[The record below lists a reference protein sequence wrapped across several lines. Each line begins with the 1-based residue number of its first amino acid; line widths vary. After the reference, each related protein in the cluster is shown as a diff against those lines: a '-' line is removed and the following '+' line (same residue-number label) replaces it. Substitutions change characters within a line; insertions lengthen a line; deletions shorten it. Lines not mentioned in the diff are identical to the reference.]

1 MSFNYRQIIVI
12 IVLAIMMPA
21 SLFAQ
26 TSLCKD
32 TAEHRRLSEAM
43 WGATS
48 GDEPRKV
55 YQAAQAF
62 QKHADDEGDLEA
74 HYNAWMCGISYNLDR
89 MNIRDAYH
97 IAISLKNDLKNI
109 TGGKDEQYLGPCMMA
124 QVYNVCG
131 NVPGAIEEF
140 KESISLIKGT
150 RYEES
155 TVHSLY
161 MGLAHLTL
169 NSNPDQSLYWIEECV
184 KGLNRFKDSPIYKK
198 GMAAACAMKSLAYFK
213 KGDYANYRYWY
224 DMATANGGDKPDGY
238 SGIFMVYTDIYK
250 KAVDGDIDGALA
262 ATDSVKSLKERY
274 IIKSDLYMYAGETE
288 KAYETQ
294 RELMLKSDSIAGT
307 MLADNIGQMEQEIQM
322 MRHQQ
327 EVARVTTII
336 LTICVI
342 LAIII
347 IALLFRNL
355 FIRYRY
361 SQKLKKTNVELEA
374 ANKQVT
380 EADDLKTEFIHN
392 LSHEIRTPLN
402 IINGFAQV
410 LTDEDNSFE
419 PDERQLIAATIEEN
433 TRQITSLVNNM
444 VALSNNST
452 KDLMQDISE
461 VDALSVCYN
470 LIQTLKSD
478 NNHVDIRLADKTA
491 DGDTMLETNASA
503 LEQMLN
509 CLLENAVKFT
519 EKGHILLEIRREVP
533 MMQFTVEDTGCGI
546 SEEDA
551 KHIFERFMKVDEF
564 KEGLGLGLAYCHET
578 AQRLG
583 GTLTLDPAYKQGAR
597 FILKLPIKQ
606 LKS

>member
-1 MSFNYRQIIVI
+1 MSFNYRQIIVV
-12 IVLAIMMPA
+12 IVLAIIMPT

-43 WGATS
+43 WSATS
-48 GDEPRKV
+48 GNEPSKV
-55 YQAAQAF
+55 YQAAQTF
-62 QKHADDEGDLEA
+62 QKHADEEGDLEA
-74 HYNAWMCGISYNLDR
+74 HYNAWMCGIAYNLDR

-97 IAISLKNDLKNI
+97 IAVALKNDLKNI

-131 NVPGAIEEF
+131 NVSGAIEEF
-140 KESISLIKGT
+140 KESINLIKGT
-150 RYEES
+150 RYEET

-169 NSNPDQSLYWIEECV
+169 TSNPDQSLYWIEECV
-184 KGLNRFKDSPIYKK
+184 KGLNRFKDSPVYNK
-198 GMAAACAMKSLAYFK
+198 GMAAACAFKSLIYFK
-213 KGDYANYRYWY
+213 KGDYDNYRYWY
-224 DMATANGGDKPDGY
+224 DMATANGGDKPNGY
-238 SGIFMVYTDIYK
+238 TGVFMCYTDIYK
-250 KAVDGDIDGALA
+250 KAVDGHVEEALA
-262 ATDSVKSLKERY
+262 ATDSVHSLKERY
-274 IIKSDLYMYAGETE
+274 IMKSDLYMYAGETE

-294 RELMLKSDSIAGT
+294 RELMLLSDSIAGA
-307 MLADNIGQMEQEIQM
+307 MLADNIGQMEQEMQM
-322 MRHQQ
+322 MKHQQ

-355 FIRYRY
+355 FIRWRY
-361 SQKLKKTNVELEA
+361 NQKLKETNVELEA
-374 ANKQVT
+374 ANKLVT
-380 EADDLKTEFIHN
+380 EADQQKTEFIHN

-402 IINGFAQV
+402 IINGFAQI

-419 PDERQLIAATIEEN
+419 PEERQLIATTIEEN
-433 TRQITSLVNNM
+433 THQITSLVNNM
-444 VALSNNST
+444 VALSDYNA
-452 KDLMQDISE
+452 KDLLQDLSE
-461 VDALSVCYN
+461 VDSLSVCYN

-478 NNHVDIRLADKTA
+478 NNHVQIRLADKTP
-491 DGDTMLETNASA
+491 DGDTTLETNAEA

-519 EKGHILLEIRREVP
+519 EKGHILLEIRREQP

-551 KHIFERFMKVDEF
+551 KHIFERYMKVNKF

-578 AQRLG
+578 AQKLG

>member
-1 MSFNYRQIIVI
+1 MSFNYRQIIVV
-12 IVLAIMMPA
+12 IVLAIIMPT

-43 WGATS
+43 WSATS
-48 GDEPRKV
+48 GNEPSKV
-55 YQAAQAF
+55 YQAAQTF
-62 QKHADDEGDLEA
+62 QKHADEEGDLEA
-74 HYNAWMCGISYNLDR
+74 HYNAWMCGIAYNLDR

-97 IAISLKNDLKNI
+97 IAVALKNDLKNI

-131 NVPGAIEEF
+131 NVSGAIEEF
-140 KESISLIKGT
+140 KESINLIKGT
-150 RYEES
+150 RYEET

-169 NSNPDQSLYWIEECV
+169 TSNPDQSLYWIEECV
-184 KGLNRFKDSPIYKK
+184 KGLNRFKDSPVYNK
-198 GMAAACAMKSLAYFK
+198 GMAAACAFKSLIYFK
-213 KGDYANYRYWY
+213 KGDYDNYRYWY
-224 DMATANGGDKPDGY
+224 DMATANGGDKPNGY
-238 SGIFMVYTDIYK
+238 TGVFMGYTDIYK
-250 KAVDGDIDGALA
+250 KAVDGHVEEALA
-262 ATDSVKSLKERY
+262 ATDSVHSLKERY
-274 IIKSDLYMYAGETE
+274 IMKSDLYMYAGETE

-294 RELMLKSDSIAGT
+294 RELMLLSDSIAGA
-307 MLADNIGQMEQEIQM
+307 MLADNIGQMEQEMQM
-322 MRHQQ
+322 MKHQQ

-355 FIRYRY
+355 FIRWRY
-361 SQKLKKTNVELEA
+361 NQKLKETNVELEA
-374 ANKQVT
+374 ANKLVT
-380 EADDLKTEFIHN
+380 EADQQKTEFIHN

-402 IINGFAQV
+402 IINGFAQI

-419 PDERQLIAATIEEN
+419 PEERQLIATTIEEN
-433 TRQITSLVNNM
+433 THQITSLVNNM
-444 VALSNNST
+444 VALSDYNA
-452 KDLMQDISE
+452 KDLLQDLSE
-461 VDALSVCYN
+461 VDSLSVCYN

-478 NNHVDIRLADKTA
+478 NNHVQIRLADKTP
-491 DGDTMLETNASA
+491 DGDTTLETNAEA

-519 EKGHILLEIRREVP
+519 EKGHILLEIRREQP

-551 KHIFERFMKVDEF
+551 KHIFERYMKVNKF

-578 AQRLG
+578 AQKLG

>member
-1 MSFNYRQIIVI
+1 MSFNYRQITVI
-12 IVLAIMMPA
+12 IVLAIIMPTL
-21 SLFAQ
+21 LFAQ

-43 WGATS
+43 WSATS
-48 GDEPRKV
+48 GNEPSKV
-55 YQAAQAF
+55 YQAAQTF
-62 QKHADDEGDLEA
+62 QKHADEEGDLEA
-74 HYNAWMCGISYNLDR
+74 HYNAWMCGIAYNLDR

-97 IAISLKNDLKNI
+97 IAVALKNDLKNI

-131 NVPGAIEEF
+131 NVSGAIEEF
-140 KESISLIKGT
+140 KESINLIKGT
-150 RYEES
+150 RYEET

-169 NSNPDQSLYWIEECV
+169 TSNPDQSLYWIEECV
-184 KGLNRFKDSPIYKK
+184 KGLNRFKDSPVYNK
-198 GMAAACAMKSLAYFK
+198 GMAAACAFKSLIYFK
-213 KGDYANYRYWY
+213 KGDYDNYRYWY
-224 DMATANGGDKPDGY
+224 DMATANGGDRPNGY
-238 SGIFMVYTDIYK
+238 TGVFMGYTDIYK
-250 KAVDGDIDGALA
+250 KAVDGHVEEALA
-262 ATDSVKSLKERY
+262 ATDSVHSLKERY
-274 IIKSDLYMYAGETE
+274 IMKSDLYMYAGETE

-294 RELMLKSDSIAGT
+294 RELMLLSDSIAGA
-307 MLADNIGQMEQEIQM
+307 MLADNIGQMEQEMQM
-322 MRHQQ
+322 MKHQQ

-355 FIRYRY
+355 FIRWRY
-361 SQKLKKTNVELEA
+361 NQKLKETNVELEA
-374 ANKQVT
+374 ANKLVT
-380 EADDLKTEFIHN
+380 EADQQKTEFIHN

-402 IINGFAQV
+402 IINGFAQI

-419 PDERQLIAATIEEN
+419 PEERQLIATTIEEN
-433 TRQITSLVNNM
+433 THQITSLVNNM
-444 VALSNNST
+444 VALSDYNA
-452 KDLMQDISE
+452 KDLLQDLSE
-461 VDALSVCYN
+461 VDSLSVCYN

-478 NNHVDIRLADKTA
+478 NNHVQIRLADKTP
-491 DGDTMLETNASA
+491 DGDTTLETNAEA

-519 EKGHILLEIRREVP
+519 EKGHILLEIRREQP

-551 KHIFERFMKVDEF
+551 KHIFERYMKVNKF

-578 AQRLG
+578 AQKLG